1 MLRLA
6 LVVSGLIA
14 IVLIG
19 WVYARR
25 ARRTNS
31 AGDRQRPSTFDRGSF
46 SNDVTMPVAVSKSR
60 SQADTAGERNP
71 LDDTRPGKPVQVRQ
85 ASADDTEPRK
95 PASPTV
101 VSARAKPTKPARRYP
116 DPTDPYANLFPP
128 PRPGDED
135 YLESSIEEGDTPP
148 AGMKRAE
155 SNPDAPPDN
164 PPI

>member
-25 ARRTNS
+25 VKGTKT
-31 AGDRQRPSTFDRGSF
+31 GGGRQRPSAFDRGSF
-46 SNDVTMPVAVSKSR
+46 SSDVTMPVVVVRSR
-60 SQADTAGERNP
+60 SQAGEKNP
-71 LDDTRPGKPVQVRQ
+71 LDDTRPGKPIQVQQ
-85 ASADDTEPRK
+85 NSADDTEPRK
-95 PASPTV
+95 PAPPTV
-101 VSARAKPTKPARRYP
+101 VSARAKPTKPTRRYP

-135 YLESSIEEGDTPP
+135 YLESGVEEGDTPP
-148 AGMKRAE
+148 AGMKHAE
-155 SNPDAPPDN
+155 STPDVPPDN
-164 PPI
+164 PPN

>member
-6 LVVSGLIA
+6 VVVSGLIA

-25 ARRTNS
+25 VRRTNR
-31 AGDRQRPSTFDRGSF
+31 AGDRQRRSAFDRGSF
-46 SNDVTMPVAVSKSR
+46 SSDVTMPVAVAHSR
-60 SQADTAGERNP
+60 SQAGERNP
-71 LDDTRPGKPVQVRQ
+71 LGDTRPGKPVQVPQ
-85 ASADDTEPRK
+85 TSADDTEPRK
-95 PASPTV
+95 PAPPTV
-101 VSARAKPTKPARRYP
+101 VSVRAKPTKPTRRYP

-155 SNPDAPPDN
+155 SNPDVPPDN
-164 PPI
+164 LPT

>member
-25 ARRTNS
+25 VRRTNS
-31 AGDRQRPSTFDRGSF
+31 AGVRQRPSAFDRGSF
-46 SNDVTMPVAVSKSR
+46 SSDVTMPVAVAKVR
-60 SQADTAGERNP
+60 SQAGERNP
-71 LDDTRPGKPVQVRQ
+71 LDDTRPGKPVQVQ
-85 ASADDTEPRK
+85 QNSADDTEPRK
-95 PASPTV
+95 PAPPTV
-101 VSARAKPTKPARRYP
+101 VAARGKPTKPARRYP
-116 DPTDPYANLFPP
+116 DTTDPYANLFPP

-135 YLESSIEEGDTPP
+135 YLESSVEEGDTPP

-155 SNPDAPPDN
+155 STPDVPLDN
-164 PPI
+164 PP

>member
-14 IVLIG
+14 IILIG

-25 ARRTNS
+25 VRRTKTD
-31 AGDRQRPSTFDRGSF
+31 GVRQRPSAFDRGGF
-46 SNDVTMPVAVSKSR
+46 SSDITMPVAVPQR
-60 SQADTAGERNP
+60 P
-71 LDDTRPGKPVQVRQ
+71 LDYTRPGKPVQK
-85 ASADDTEPRK
+85 ALSDDTEPRK
-95 PASPTV
+95 PLPITV
-101 VSARAKPTKPARRYP
+101 VTPVSPRAKPTKPAHRYP

-135 YLESSIEEGDTPP
+135 YIESSIEEGDTPP

-155 SNPDAPPDN
+155 SNLDVPPDN
-164 PPI
+164 LPI